1 MGSDD
6 HHPGGLS
13 TDGGGITRLETASL
27 ADIDF
32 SDLTYRI
39 STRSGVSELA
49 ASIRR
54 IGLLVPPLLKPNGD
68 RLTIVSGFLRLEACR
83 RLGIETTGARMIPPQ
98 WDGLACAHCAV
109 AENSCQRPL
118 NPLETARAVAL
129 LAAAVAD
136 RERLAAEAAAAGL
149 PSNAGMIAKLLR
161 VVKLPTAVQSRLADG
176 SIGLAMALELG
187 RHSEDFGTACAGMF
201 GHLRMGLNRQRE
213 MLGLMTEISARDDVT
228 PFELF
233 EMDGIQRI
241 LGDPDLDRPQKIGRI
256 RNCLYHRRFPRLA
269 DAEDAFREN
278 RRRLKLG
285 ENIQLK
291 PPRFFESD
299 RYAIHMRFRTVADLR
314 TLVKRLESAC
324 NNAVLKELLSRNPKR
339 PGTR

>member
-1 MGSDD
+1 M
-6 HHPGGLS
+6 
-13 TDGGGITRLETASL
+13 DGGRVTRLETVSL

-32 SDLTYRI
+32 SDLTYRV
-39 STRSGVSELA
+39 SSRSGVGELA
-49 ASIRR
+49 SSIHR
-54 IGLLVPPLLKPNGD
+54 IGLLVPPLLKPSGD

-83 RLGIETTGARMIPPQ
+83 RLGIETTGARMVPPD

-109 AENSCQRPL
+109 AENRCQRPL
-118 NPLETARAVAL
+118 NPLETARAMAL

-136 RERLAAEAAAAGL
+136 RKRLAAEAAVAGL

-161 VVKLPTAVQSRLADG
+161 VVKLPGAVQSRLADG
-176 SIGLAMALELG
+176 TIGLAMALELG
-187 RHSEDFGTACAGMF
+187 GHSEDFGTACAGMF
-201 GHLRMGLNRQRE
+201 GDLRMGLNRQRE
-213 MLGLMTEISARDDVT
+213 VLGLMTEISARDDVT
-228 PFELF
+228 PFEVF
-233 EMDGIQRI
+233 EMDDIQRV
-241 LGDPDLDRPQKIGRI
+241 LGDADLDRPQKIGRI
-256 RNCLYHRRFPRLA
+256 RNWLYHRRYPRLA
-269 DAEDAFREN
+269 GAEDAFRQN

-324 NNAVLKELLSRNPKR
+324 DSAVLKELLRRNPESR
-339 PGTR
+339 GTR